1 MRRGDQFEQAPLS
14 AIFPTSPVDFG
25 TLGVVTYPSALGA
38 SELRAFMVLYR
49 DALRLHQAALNRLN
63 VYPVPDGDTGT
74 NMALTLESVVKDLDK
89 IEDVNAEFSTI
100 CAAVSQGSLMGA
112 RGNSGVILSQIL
124 RGLVKTWNDAASV
137 DAATLVASLRAASV
151 AADAAVM
158 RPVEGT
164 ILSVA
169 RGAADGAQAA
179 LANGATTF
187 DVVVPLIVEA
197 ANKAL
202 AFTPEQLPILKAAGV
217 VDAGG
222 RGFVLLLESLA
233 RVLVGSPI
241 SEPDEQDQAVVIDDF
256 HDRVRSDSGVEEL
269 RYEVM
274 YFLEAP
280 DVAVPAFKEVWAAL
294 GDSIVVVGGDGMWNC
309 HIHTDDIG
317 ATIDAAVD
325 IGRPRKIRVTD
336 LLEQVSDLHAEERW
350 VAEQTPEPLEIPTT
364 PVICAVVAVG
374 AGAGIGRLLRSMGA
388 QAVVSGGQSMN
399 PSTQDLLDAVEA
411 VASDFVVILPNN
423 KNIVPVARQVIAL
436 TTKTVAVIPTRAVVE
451 GIAALVAYDPD
462 SDLASNVEALTDA
475 ASATV
480 VGEVTTAVRDAPS
493 DAGPI
498 LSGDFLGIGATGIT
512 TIGADLADVT
522 CRLLA
527 TLITARHEI
536 LTVLEGDG
544 STAATTRRITEWMA
558 DNHPAVVVETHH
570 GGQPLYPYWIGL
582 E

>member
-1 MRRGDQFEQAPLS
+1 MVAERVAVSARRPYFS
-14 AIFPTSPVDFG
+14 
-25 TLGVVTYPSALGA
+25 TLGGVTSVRAL
-38 SELRAFMVLYR
+38 ETHDLRAFIVLYR
-49 DALRLHQAALNRLN
+49 DTLRLHQAALNRLN

-89 IEDVNAEFSTI
+89 LPNDAEFV
-100 CAAVSQGSLMGA
+100 AVCGAISQGSLMGA

-124 RGLVKTWNDAASV
+124 RGLVKVFREAFEAGGEV
-137 DAATLVASLRAASV
+137 DGPVLVAGLRAASV
-151 AADAAVM
+151 AADEAVM

-169 RGAADGAQAA
+169 RGVAVGAEEA
-179 LANGATTF
+179 LATGATSF
-187 DVVVPLIVEA
+187 HELCEKILVA
-197 ANKAL
+197 ANVAL

-222 RGFVLLLESLA
+222 SGFVLLLESLA
-233 RVLVGSPI
+233 HVLTGSPV
-241 SEPDEQDQAVVIDDF
+241 SEPAPEDQVDVVEDF
-256 HDRVRSDSGVEEL
+256 HERVRRESGVEEL

-280 DVAVPAFKEVWAAL
+280 DALVPAFKDVWATL
-294 GDSIVVVGGDGMWNC
+294 GDSIVVVGGDGIWNC

-317 ATIDAAVD
+317 ATIEAAID
-325 IGRPRKIRVTD
+325 IGRPRTIRVTD
-336 LLEQVSDLHAEERW
+336 LLEQVAELHAEERW
-350 VAEQTPEPLEIPTT
+350 VAEQTPELIEIPTS
-364 PVICAVVAVG
+364 PVETAVVAVG
-374 AGAGIGRLLRSMGA
+374 AGAGIARLLRSMGA

-411 VASDFVVILPNN
+411 VASQHVVILPNN
-423 KNIVPVARQVIAL
+423 KNIIPVARQVDAL
-436 TTKTVAVIPTRAVVE
+436 TSKTVVVIPTRAVVE
-451 GIAALVAYDPD
+451 GLAALVAYDPD
-462 SDLASNVEALTDA
+462 SDVESNTRALTDA

-498 LSGDFLGIGATGIT
+498 ASGDFLGIGAQGIV
-512 TIGADLADVT
+512 TIGADLGDVT

-527 TLITARHEI
+527 TLISPNHEI
-536 LTVLEGDG
+536 LTMLEGDG
-544 STAATTRRITEWMA
+544 SSAATTRHVTEWLA
-558 DNHPAVVVETHH
+558 AHHPSIVVETHH

>member
-1 MRRGDQFEQAPLS
+1 MGVTAPGT
-14 AIFPTSPVDFG
+14 IFG
-25 TLGVVTYPSALGA
+25 TLGGVMSVRAL
-38 SELRAFMVLYR
+38 ETPNLRAFMALYR
-49 DALRLHQAALNRLN
+49 DTLRVHQAALNRLN

-89 IEDVNAEFSTI
+89 LPTNADFGSVCGAI
-100 CAAVSQGSLMGA
+100 AQGSLMGA

-124 RGLVKTWNDAASV
+124 RGLVKAFRDASQSGSEV
-137 DAATLVASLRAASV
+137 DGPVLVSGLRAASV

-169 RGAADGAQAA
+169 RGAAAGAEAA
-179 LANGATTF
+179 LAGGAKSF
-187 DVVVPLIVEA
+187 AELCGPILLA
-197 ANKAL
+197 ANAAL

-222 RGFVLLLESLA
+222 SGFVLLIECLA
-233 RVLVGSPI
+233 NVLTGSPV
-241 SEPDEQDQAVVIDDF
+241 SVPALEDQFDVADDF
-256 HDRVRSDSGVEEL
+256 HGRVPSGSGVEEL

-280 DVAVPAFKEVWAAL
+280 DAMVPAFKEVWATL
-294 GDSIVVVGGDGMWNC
+294 GDSIVVVGGDGIWNC

-317 ATIDAAVD
+317 ATIEAAIDV
-325 IGRPRKIRVTD
+325 GRPRTIRVTD
-336 LLEQVSDLHAEERW
+336 LHEQVAELHAEERW
-350 VAEQTPEPLEIPTT
+350 VAEQTPEHVEIPTT
-364 PVICAVVAVG
+364 PVETAVVAVG

-411 VASDFVVILPNN
+411 VASQQVIILPNN
-423 KNIVPVARQVIAL
+423 KNIIPVARQVDAL
-436 TTKTVAVIPTRAVVE
+436 TTKTVTVIPTRAVVE

-462 SDLASNVEALTDA
+462 SDLASNTEALTGA

-498 LSGDFLGIGATGIT
+498 AAGDFLGISSTGIT

-527 TLITARHEI
+527 SLIGPNHEI
-536 LTVLEGDG
+536 LTMLEGEG
-544 STAATTRRITEWMA
+544 SSAATTRQVTEWLA
-558 DNHPAVVVETHH
+558 LHHDNLIVETHH